1 MKLVK
6 WNMVITSPK
15 TTGTFRNNI
24 GKDASIDTLLFII
37 SGITFNNGDS
47 WNWSKIPVLPGALTC
62 LLKSKINDMTTPWFS
77 IGMCF
82 SAFSWH
88 TEDQYAYSIDYMH
101 FGDTKT
107 WYGVPG
113 ADAEKLEAA
122 MKKMAPETLN
132 LLSGRLVDTSPM
144 LNPRALLKE
153 NVPVYAIDQGPGEFV
168 LTFPKAYHSGFNHGV
183 GINQMVQVLPLEI

>member
-1 MKLVK
+1 MPSGIWPIQVQQVHLE
-6 WNMVITSPK
+6 ITSERIQSS
-15 TTGTFRNNI
+15 TSFT
-24 GKDASIDTLLFII
+24 FII
-37 SGITFNNGDS
+37 SGITFNSNSS
-47 WNWSKIPVLPGALTC
+47 WNWSKISALPGALTSHV
-62 LLKSKINDMTTPWFS
+62 KSNIDDMASPWFS

-113 ADAEKLEAA
+113 ADAEKMETV
-122 MKKMAPETLN
+122 MKKMTPETRN
-132 LLSGRLVDTSPM
+132 LQSERLLHTSPM
-144 LNPRALLKE
+144 LNPGALLKE
-153 NVPVYAIDQGPGEFV
+153 NIPVYAIDQGPGEFV

-183 GINQMVQVLPLEI
+183 GINQ